1 MAGRLLSDR
10 DHETLRRTV
19 EQVQRSQTN
28 LRSRLANY
36 GVRRHQGG
44 YKPASAAGVGLYYR
58 ISRGVKGHA
67 NTDESPRL
75 TSPSN
80 TTAWLGAKYV
90 VGSESDV
97 GISFDSSE
105 ADPDTNGNFPISTTG
120 VYRVAMCGQFRVF
133 RGASAIEAVELSL
146 YQKPSGGAI
155 AKHENDGG
163 DAQILE
169 FEQSVDVAN
178 GSINHSFHI
187 QNYGFFTAGD
197 RLALAITMSFTSAS
211 NSLRD
216 ILFYMTVE
224 RLQDTAQTYTAF

>member
-28 LRSRLANY
+28 LRNRL

-44 YKPASAAGVGLYYR
+44 YKPPGTAGVGLYYR

-97 GISFDSSE
+97 GIAFDSSE
-105 ADPDTNGNFPISTTG
+105 ADPDTNGNFPISKTG

-133 RGASAIEAVELSL
+133 RGAAAIEAVEIGF
-146 YQKPSGGAI
+146 YQKPSGGSI

-169 FEQSVDVAN
+169 FEHSVDVTN
-178 GSINHSFHI
+178 YTVNHSFHI
-187 QNYGFFTAGD
+187 ENYGFFTAGD
-197 RLALAITMSFTSAS
+197 RLALAISMGFTSAS
-211 NSLRD
+211 NELRD
-216 ILFYMTVE
+216 ILFYLTVE
-224 RLQDTAQTYTAF
+224 HLQDTAQTYTAF